1 MGTRQQPVPLYG
13 LLAEFEQGGELVAGA
28 HQAYAAGYRLMNGYT
43 PIPVHGL
50 TEALGQK
57 PSRLPLLALAGGI
70 LGGIT
75 AFSMLYYASVISYPI
90 NIGGR
95 PLNSWPQFM
104 PVVFELT
111 VLGASFAAFF
121 GSMILNGLP
130 QPYHP
135 LFNVPNFKLASQNRF
150 FLSIETD
157 DPQFHLTETRQFLE
171 SLPAEHVFEVPK

>member
-1 MGTRQQPVPLYG
+1 MEQPPDDDLFG
-13 LLAEFEQGGELVAGA
+13 LLAQFETPEQLVAAAGRA
-28 HQAYAAGYRLMNGYT
+28 RAAGYRKVEGYC
-43 PIPVHGL
+43 PFPVHGL
-50 TEALGQK
+50 DEALGR
-57 PSRLPLLALAGGI
+57 PRSGIPLLVLAGGFTGAI
-70 LGGIT
+70 IAYSLE
-75 AFSMLYYASVISYPI
+75 YYCSAVGYKI